1 MSGWFGTSNQEVDS
15 VFNGIEA
22 GYARRRN
29 AQRQRYSPMGSRHT
43 HDARRGGASRSNR
56 AAATTPATETQSYLG
71 YTLSIRYSNG
81 RWQTSASGR
90 AGSKSF
96 SGTSKGQSINN
107 AKNWVDSK
115 VVTKIAPTATTAV
128 DPSIQRAVKAAEQK
142 ATKVAAKQVKAD
154 TDAVKKAAFREAS
167 AASASANRKAKDP
180 TLTDAQKKA
189 AFRQA
194 EAASTRAAQ
203 QVKAAQAS
211 EAARFARVKAAQEQK
226 ILNQEMAKRH
236 TFTESSAQSVV
247 KAMTPSTDSGE
258 VARFNREKARQDA
271 ARAFNPIP
279 MPADFTAGSYTVRAA
294 YNPRLQNYVV
304 NVFQGEVNKEKKT
317 FSKNEGAA
325 ASGQHMQW
333 KSLVSKKAKYDAQD
347 SRIFTQGGQTVE
359 LVVTKSASLSGM
371 LDSALAFLGLG
382 RPVPSMMSERDPR
395 RKEMIT
401 RMDQEAARR
410 RQGAGGKKK
419 KAMFPVDRSIRQ
431 RMAEKERQIA
441 QQGQERSR
449 VMPQNIR
456 SRTQA
461 MDRKVKEFD
470 QVVSKPAVST
480 PPVVSK
486 WSSMPTKSFA
496 VKINGQ
502 STPYD
507 SYEAATAAYNGAVE
521 AVKSAPVVDASISE
535 RIRQAQ
541 SQDGSGG
548 AITDAAAQ
556 AEKIQQF
563 KEASEASIPT
573 AVIEETPLTQVME
586 QVAPQTSENYDEM
599 VQTQEE
605 KLDHFHQASR
615 DSVPTVYPQPVSTYQ
630 AMTVQENQWV
640 QAEAQAAKN
649 TDKLLDQQQLLGV
662 GILALAGAMY
672 YSRK

>member
-1 MSGWFGTSNQEVDS
+1 MSGWFGTSNPELNDP
-15 VFNGIEA
+15 FYGIQA

-29 AQRQRYSPMGSRHT
+29 AQRQRYAPMGRMT
-43 HDARRGGASRSNR
+43 HDSRRGSTSRSNR
-56 AAATTPATETQSYLG
+56 AAAATPATETQSYLG
-71 YTLSIRYSNG
+71 YTLTIRFSNG

-96 SGTSKGQSINN
+96 SGPSKGASVNN

-115 VVTKIAPTATTAV
+115 VVTKVTPTATTAV

-142 ATKVAAKQVKAD
+142 ATKVATKQVKAD
-154 TDAVKKAAFREAS
+154 TEAAKKAAFRQAD
-167 AASASANRKAKDP
+167 AASMTANRKAKDP

-194 EAASTRAAQ
+194 EAASVKAAQ

-211 EAARFARVKAAQEQK
+211 EAARFQRMYAAQQQK
-226 ILNQEMAKRH
+226 ILNEEMAKRA
-236 TFTESSAQSVV
+236 TFTEASAQSVV
-247 KAMTPSTDSGE
+247 KAMTPSTDAGE
-258 VARFNREKARQDA
+258 VARFNREKARQEA
-271 ARAFNPIP
+271 ARAFKPVP

-317 FSKNEGAA
+317 FSKNEGAG
-325 ASGQHMQW
+325 ASAQHMQW
-333 KSLVSKKAKYDAQD
+333 KSLASKKAKYDAQE
-347 SRIFTQGGQTVE
+347 SKIFTQGGQTVE
-359 LVVTKSASLSGM
+359 LVVTKSATLSGM
-371 LDSALAFLGLG
+371 LDSALSFLGLG
-382 RPVPSMMSERDPR
+382 RMTVDNRVQRSRSMA
-395 RKEMIT
+395 RK
-401 RMDQEAARR
+401 D
-410 RQGAGGKKK
+410 
-419 KAMFPVDRSIRQ
+419 PVDRSIRQ
-431 RMAEKERQIA
+431 RMAQKERQIA
-441 QQGQERSR
+441 QQGQERSS
-449 VMPQNIR
+449 VMPQNVR

-461 MDRKVKEFD
+461 MERKVKQMDE
-470 QVVSKPAVST
+470 VVSKPAVST
-480 PPVVSK
+480 PAVVSK

-507 SYEAATAAYNGAVE
+507 SYEAATAAYNAAVE
-521 AVKSAPVVDASISE
+521 TVKSAPVVDASISE

-615 DSVPTVYPQPVSTYQ
+615 DSVSTVYPQPVSTYQ

>member
-71 YTLSIRYSNG
+71 YTLSIRYNNG

-382 RPVPSMMSERDPR
+382 RMTVDQMAERSRMKKGEGRRFVDTDPR
-395 RKEMIT
+395 R
-401 RMDQEAARR
+401 
-410 RQGAGGKKK
+410 GVPSSP
-419 KAMFPVDRSIRQ
+419 PVDRSIRQ

-449 VMPQNIR
+449 VMPQKIR

-480 PPVVSK
+480 GPVLAK

-496 VKINGQ
+496 VKTYGPQGN
-502 STPYD
+502 TDATFD
-507 SYEAATAAYNGAVE
+507 SYEAAIVVYNAMVE
-521 AVKSAPVVDASISE
+521 VVKTTPVVDASISE
-535 RIRQAQ
+535 RIRQAE

-556 AEKIQQF
+556 AEKIEQF

-586 QVAPQTSENYDEM
+586 QVAPQTSENYDEL

>member
-1 MSGWFGTSNQEVDS
+1 MSGWFGTSNPEVDS

-29 AQRQRYSPMGSRHT
+29 AQRQRYSPMGRMT
-43 HDARRGGASRSNR
+43 HDSRRGSTSRSNR
-56 AAATTPATETQSYLG
+56 AAAATPATETQSYLG
-71 YTLSIRYSNG
+71 YTLTIRFSNG

-96 SGTSKGQSINN
+96 SGPSKGASVNN

-115 VVTKIAPTATTAV
+115 VVTKVTPTATTAV

-142 ATKVAAKQVKAD
+142 ATKVATKQVKAD
-154 TDAVKKAAFREAS
+154 TEAAKKAAFRQAD
-167 AASASANRKAKDP
+167 AASMTAQRKAKDP

-194 EAASTRAAQ
+194 EAASVKAAQ

-211 EAARFARVKAAQEQK
+211 EAARFQRMYAAQQQK
-226 ILNQEMAKRH
+226 ILNEEMAKRA
-236 TFTESSAQSVV
+236 TFTEASAQSVV
-247 KAMTPSTDSGE
+247 KAMTPSTDAGE
-258 VARFNREKARQDA
+258 VARFNREKARQEA
-271 ARAFNPIP
+271 ARAFKPVP

-317 FSKNEGAA
+317 FSKNEGAG
-325 ASGQHMQW
+325 ASAQHMQW
-333 KSLVSKKAKYDAQD
+333 KSLVSKKAKYDAQE
-347 SRIFTQGGQTVE
+347 SKIFTQGGQTVE
-359 LVVTKSASLSGM
+359 LVVTKSATLSGM

-382 RPVPSMMSERDPR
+382 RMTVDNRVQRSRSMA
-395 RKEMIT
+395 RK
-401 RMDQEAARR
+401 D
-410 RQGAGGKKK
+410 
-419 KAMFPVDRSIRQ
+419 PVDRSIRQ

-441 QQGQERSR
+441 QQAQERPKT
-449 VMPQNIR
+449 MPQNIR

-461 MDRKVKEFD
+461 MERKVKQMDE
-470 QVVSKPAVST
+470 VVSKPAVST
-480 PPVVSK
+480 PAVVSK

-507 SYEAATAAYNGAVE
+507 SYEAATAAYNAAVE
-521 AVKSAPVVDASISE
+521 TVKSAPVVDASISE

-556 AEKIQQF
+556 TEKIQQF
-563 KEASEASIPT
+563 KEASEASIP
-573 AVIEETPLTQVME
+573 APVIEETPLTQVME

-605 KLDHFHQASR
+605 KLDYFHQASR

>member
-359 LVVTKSASLSGM
+359 LVVTKSATLSGM

-382 RPVPSMMSERDPR
+382 RMTVDQMAERSRMKKGEGRRFVDTDPR
-395 RKEMIT
+395 R
-401 RMDQEAARR
+401 
-410 RQGAGGKKK
+410 GVPSSP
-419 KAMFPVDRSIRQ
+419 PVDRSIRQ

-480 PPVVSK
+480 PPVVAK

-556 AEKIQQF
+556 AEKIEQF

-599 VQTQEE
+599 VLTQEE

>member
-347 SRIFTQGGQTVE
+347 SRIFTQSGQTVE
-359 LVVTKSASLSGM
+359 LVVTKSATLSGM

-382 RPVPSMMSERDPR
+382 RMTVDQMAERSRMKKGEGRRFVDTDPR
-395 RKEMIT
+395 R
-401 RMDQEAARR
+401 
-410 RQGAGGKKK
+410 GVPSSP
-419 KAMFPVDRSIRQ
+419 PVDRSIRQ

-480 PPVVSK
+480 PPVVAK

-556 AEKIQQF
+556 AEKIEQF

-599 VQTQEE
+599 VLTQEE